1 MDFKHTKLTL
11 LLTTIIATG
20 CSANKLDSKTD
31 TEDFCRNGGQ
41 SSDYSCDKRQQTD
54 SAQTPINVNNPNTE
68 AWMNSKLSDIKIW
81 LKTIKEN
88 PDASTIEPSNSNT
101 ALMVRNP
108 AATDP
113 ELILIETLTQN
124 GAYRD
129 AMAAINI
136 FLAKNPDNLE
146 AELTKGLVLSKM
158 GQEQEAEVLLRN
170 SITRHPTSPEL
181 YNNLAV
187 IYSNKG
193 NYGKA
198 IETLLLAF
206 STHPSYAQVNENLR
220 EVYAS
225 VASSAYNRAL
235 DLDASQKL
243 TPKLVVLRRISIP
256 SLPAVASS
264 SLSDSIALNNNSR
277 KINNPLPT
285 AKPKSTVKPLSP
297 QKPASI
303 STANTTLAAATNVIV
318 KTGRKEIPLLLPTL
332 IDPEPEPEVNITK
345 LRIKPKPSLMKAQ
358 SKKSIV
364 RVDNNA
370 TKKIAKAPGSS
381 SLAAIKAV
389 NRWSWTWTSQNVNA
403 YLGSYVKNYSPSN
416 SLNHSQWKQQRTERL
431 TKPSFIKI
439 KLSGITAK
447 RINNN
452 VIELTFLQSYQA
464 NTYKDQTKKRLTM
477 VRIGTQWLIS
487 KEQNI

>member
-1 MDFKHTKLTL
+1 MDFTHTKLTL
-11 LLTTIIATG
+11 LITTIIATG

-31 TEDFCRNGGQ
+31 TQEFCRNGGQ

-54 SAQTPINVNNPNTE
+54 SAKTPINVNNPNTE
-68 AWMNSKLSDIKIW
+68 AWMNSKLSDIKTW

-88 PDASTIEPSNSNT
+88 PDARTNEPSNSNT

-113 ELILIETLTQN
+113 ELIRIETLTQN
-124 GAYRD
+124 GAHRD

-187 IYSNKG
+187 IYSNNG

-235 DLDASQKL
+235 DLDATQKL
-243 TPKLVVLRRISIP
+243 TPKLIVLRRISIP

-264 SLSDSIALNNNSR
+264 SLSDSIAVDNTSR
-277 KINNPLPT
+277 KINSQLPNTKPNPT
-285 AKPKSTVKPLSP
+285 AKPLSP

-303 STANTTLAAATNVIV
+303 STADLTLAAASDVIV
-318 KTGRKEIPLLLPTL
+318 NTSRKEIPLLLPTL
-332 IDPEPEPEVNITK
+332 IDPEPEVDITK
-345 LRIKPKPSLMKAQ
+345 LRIKPKPNLVKPQ
-358 SKKSIV
+358 SKKSVV

-370 TKKIAKAPGSS
+370 TKKTAKAQGSS
-381 SLAAIKAV
+381 TVAAIKAV
-389 NRWSWTWTSQNVNA
+389 NRWVWTWKSQNVNA
-403 YLGSYVKNYSPSN
+403 YLGSYVKNYTPGRG
-416 SLNHSQWKQQRTERL
+416 LNHSQWKQQRAERL
-431 TKPSFIKI
+431 TKPSFINI
-439 KLSGITAK
+439 KLSSITAK

-452 VIELTFLQSYQA
+452 VIELTFLQSYRA
-464 NTYKDQTKKRLTM
+464 NTYEDQTKKRLTM
-477 VRIGTQWLIS
+477 VRIGPKWLIS